1 MIQGKLRLL
10 QTADLASAIELSRV
24 AGWNQT
30 MEDWQAVLQLDPE
43 GCFAIEVD
51 DRIAATTTLLCYGT
65 RLAWIGMVLTR
76 PEYRRMGFAQRLVE
90 TAVERAAALKIESV
104 KLDATPEG
112 QPLYEKLGFMTEQI
126 VERWFHDGRWALPL
140 DKPDAPSA
148 QYSLETD
155 LEAFGADRALLL
167 RQLAMRNPPKA
178 ISGAYCFYRGG
189 TRASYLG
196 PCVAQEVKAAGL
208 VIEQCLRNSAE
219 SGWYWDLLSSN
230 KNALEMAKE
239 IGFVPQ
245 RRLERMALGSSFKKN
260 DEMVYAIAGF
270 ELG

>member
-1 MIQGKLRLL
+1 MTQGKLRLL
-10 QTADLASAIELSRV
+10 QTADLASAIELSQV

-30 MEDWQAVLQLDPE
+30 IEDWRAVLRLDPE

-76 PEYRRMGFAQRLVE
+76 PEYRRMGFARRLVE
-90 TAVERAAALKIESV
+90 TAVERAATLKIESV

-112 QPLYEKLGFMTEQI
+112 QPLYEKLGFKTEQT
-126 VERWFHDGRWALPL
+126 VERWFHNGRQTYPL
-140 DKPDAPSA
+140 AKPESPST

-155 LEAFGADRALLL
+155 FEAFGADRALLL

-178 ISGAYCFYRGG
+178 TSGAYCFYRGG

-208 VIEQCLRNSAE
+208 VIEQCLRNSPE

>member
-1 MIQGKLRLL
+1 MIQSKLRLL
-10 QTADLASAIELSRV
+10 QTSDLASAIELSRV
-24 AGWNQT
+24 ASWNQT
-30 MEDWQAVLQLDPE
+30 VEDWQTVLGLDPE
-43 GCFAIEVD
+43 SCFAIEVD
-51 DRIAATTTLLCYGT
+51 NRIAATTTLLCYGT
-65 RLAWIGMVLTR
+65 QLAWIGMVLTR

-90 TAVERAAALKIESV
+90 TALERAAALKIGSV

-112 QPLYEKLGFMTEQI
+112 QPLYEKLGFKTEEI
-126 VERWFHDGRWALPL
+126 VERWFHDGRWTRPL
-140 DKPDAPSA
+140 GKSESPST
-148 QYSLETD
+148 QYSLEID
-155 LEAFGADRALLL
+155 FEAFGADRARLL
-167 RQLAMRNPPKA
+167 RELAVRNPPKA
-178 ISGAYCFYRGG
+178 VSGAYCFYRGG

-208 VIEQCLRNSAE
+208 VIEQCLRNSPE
-219 SGWYWDLLSSN
+219 SGWYWDLLGSN
-230 KNALEMAKE
+230 KNALEIARE